1 MTNLE
6 KYKSIFAKV
15 LKVRE
20 EELNSDF
27 TFANVDKW
35 DSMAHVTLISELED
49 AFDIM
54 FEPEDIL
61 NYGSFENGIKILE
74 KYNITM

>member
-6 KYKSIFAKV
+6 KYKSIFVKV
-15 LKVRE
+15 LKVKE
-20 EELNSDF
+20 EELNSNF

-54 FEPEDIL
+54 FEPEDML

-74 KYNITM
+74 KYNVKM